1 MPDARP
7 ASLDTLLEQCIVAL
21 ELWLDEAATT
31 LAQLP
36 PSLAA
41 ATAAAD
47 PTSLGQELRGLLH
60 LRCCQVQRAADRQDA
75 AREHF
80 ASAIGLGMHAGRVRG
95 DASLTELLSMPEF
108 ADLLPP
114 SNHAK

>member
-1 MPDARP
+1 
-7 ASLDTLLEQCIVAL
+7 
-21 ELWLDEAATT
+21 
-31 LAQLP
+31 
-36 PSLAA
+36 
-41 ATAAAD
+41 
-47 PTSLGQELRGLLH
+47 
-60 LRCCQVQRAADRQDA
+60 VQRAADRQDA